1 VNFNNR
7 GFSKQLEVI
16 LNFNLISILEILWI
30 IILSKIYLKIIIL
43 WSIFMHLVKRLEM
56 MVDAPEMN
64 KIVKCLEKIGVSNY
78 TVIPNAHSKKNKD
91 NDLALTGLENVYII
105 SYCSEEQIK
114 MVVENIKPILSKFG
128 GNLYISDVMEVS
140 SVHCV
145 ASL

>member
-1 VNFNNR
+1 
-7 GFSKQLEVI
+7 
-16 LNFNLISILEILWI
+16 
-30 IILSKIYLKIIIL
+30 
-43 WSIFMHLVKRLEM
+43 MHLVKRLEM

-91 NDLALTGLENVYII
+91 DDLALTGLGNVYII